1 MQQMKRWWHFVLQ
14 EPFIWLFYYLFQP
27 KRFRR
32 DIEAEGLIPR
42 FIVMLRL
49 VLPMFLCSFPITL
62 ITRIVLS
69 FAYPDFYF
77 YPLASGIPRFVY
89 DTAWG
94 TAFGVVGGM
103 VGVIIISTTSNI
115 ALSFA
120 VSVVTGITVNIGT
133 TPEVGT

>member
-62 ITRIVLS
+62 IARLALNFI
-69 FAYPDFYF
+69 YPTFYLH
-77 YPLASGIPRFVY
+77 PLATGILYFLHVSIWS
-89 DTAWG
+89 TTLGVIAGLACVFIIG
-94 TAFGVVGGM
+94 TAP
-103 VGVIIISTTSNI
+103 NI
-115 ALSFA
+115 AFSFT
-120 VSVVTGITVNIGT
+120 VSMVAGIL
-133 TPEVGT
+133 